1 MKKYFLSI
9 MLLGF
14 LSISIAEN
22 TAPEPPIGLDYDAAI
37 DEPEITIRQ
46 DKEERVEEYRMNGNL
61 YMIKVS
67 PKNMPSYYLIK
78 ENIDGGWV
86 KQDAGSPPHAL
97 PMWVIGEF

>member
-1 MKKYFLSI
+1 MKKYFLCI

-14 LSISIAEN
+14 LSIAIADNSI
-22 TAPEPPIGLDYDAAI
+22 PEPPTGLDYDAAI

-86 KQDAGSPPHAL
+86 KQDAGSTPHAL